1 MNQTGSSVNKKIAI
15 RQLVEFIFREGDLGG
30 AFSSESYLTE
40 GARLHRKIQKSSG
53 DTYES
58 EVWLKHTVQCG
69 ALTLTIDGRAD
80 GAFCDSDG
88 NWCIDEIKTVAF
100 PIDTID
106 ENFKPVCWAQAYS
119 YAYIFALE
127 KQLPQINVRL
137 TWCYQETEEIRQF
150 VKNKTFE
157 ELDVFFTD
165 MIAKYSRWAIMSH
178 DWEEKRNATIDTL
191 KFPFETYRRNQ
202 RELAASVYRAVRD
215 SKRIFVNAPTG
226 TGKTIST
233 LFPALKALGLGHTD
247 KIFYLSAKTINREVV
262 AQAMELLR
270 MQGTAIRSAI
280 ITAKEKVCLNGN
292 VTCNALECRF
302 ANGHFSRINNALWD
316 ILTSQDSYTKE
327 IIESYAVKHSV
338 CPFEFSLDI
347 TLWCDIIVCDYN
359 YVFDPI
365 VYLKRFFADKTGNY
379 TFLIDEAHNLV
390 DRAREMFSADISTE
404 LLKLFKTRLKKYG
417 RQGVQKV
424 NKCIRY
430 LQDYTDV
437 SGQQNQIIVE
447 PLNKTFMELLRPFCD
462 YCKELFAVHRELASD
477 RDLLTAYFDMVTFLK
492 ISELYDEHY
501 TSYMSIDNKSVT
513 ARMYCLDP
521 SHNLRMAI
529 NRAKSS
535 VFFSA
540 TLLPGEYFRTILGGD
555 KDDQFIILES
565 PFDKTN
571 RLVAVVNDISVKYTD
586 RESSAQAIADSI
598 CLAVAKKTGNYLAF
612 FPSYTYMNTI
622 YDLVNASGLD
632 MDLQVQGASMSED
645 ERMRFIA
652 GFIPSPL
659 KTMIGF
665 CVMGGMFS
673 EGVDLKD
680 DRCIGVFIVGAGV
693 PQICFERDLI
703 RNYFN
708 NNQMDGY
715 NYAYMFPGMNKVLQA
730 AGRVI
735 RTEHDKG
742 VIVLIDS
749 RFAGGRYQALFPPEW
764 FPHKRVKA
772 PELVACVQ
780 HFWSERL
787 T

>member
-30 AFSSESYLTE
+30 AFSSDSYMTE

-80 GAFCDSDG
+80 GAFCDRDG

-127 KQLPQINVRL
+127 KQLSQISVRL

-150 VKNKTFE
+150 VKHKTFE
-157 ELDVFFTD
+157 ELDAFFND
-165 MIAKYSRWAIMSH
+165 MIEKYSRWAIMSH
-178 DWEEKRNATIDTL
+178 DWEEKRNVTIDTL

-215 SKRIFVNAPTG
+215 NKRIFVNAPTG

-262 AQAMELLR
+262 AQALELIR
-270 MQGTAIRSAI
+270 TQGTAIRSAI
-280 ITAKEKVCLNGN
+280 ITAKEKVCLNGKL
-292 VTCNALECRF
+292 TCNALECRF
-302 ANGHFSRINNALWD
+302 ANGHFTRVNNALWD
-316 ILTSQDSYTKE
+316 ILTSHDSYTKE
-327 IIESYAVKHSV
+327 IIESYAVKHTV
-338 CPFEFSLDI
+338 CPFELSLDI
-347 TLWCDIIVCDYN
+347 TLWCDVIVCDYN

-404 LLKLFKTRLKKYG
+404 QLKLFKTRLKKYG
-417 RQGVQKV
+417 RQGMQKV

-430 LQDYTDV
+430 LKDYSDV
-437 SGQQNQIIVE
+437 SGQQNQIVVE
-447 PLNKTFMELLRPFCD
+447 PLNKTFVELLRPFCD
-462 YCKELFAVHRELASD
+462 YCKELFAVHRELVSD
-477 RDLLTAYFDMVTFLK
+477 SDLLTAYFDMVTFLK

-501 TSYMSIDNKSVT
+501 ISYMSIDNKSIT
-513 ARMYCLDP
+513 ARMYCIDP
-521 SHNLRMAI
+521 SYNLKMVL

-555 KDDQFIILES
+555 IDDQFIILES
-565 PFDKTN
+565 PFDKAN

-586 RESSAQAIADSI
+586 RESSAQAVADSI
-598 CLAVAKKTGNYLAF
+598 CGAVSKRTGNYLAF

-622 YDLVNASGLD
+622 YDLVNASGYD
-632 MDLQVQGASMSED
+632 MDLKVQGASMSED
-645 ERMRFIA
+645 ERMQFIA
-652 GFIPSPL
+652 GFKPSPL
-659 KTMIGF
+659 KTTIGF

-703 RNYFN
+703 RHYFS

-735 RTEHDKG
+735 RTERDKG
-742 VIVLIDS
+742 VIILIDS
-749 RFAGGRYQALFPPEW
+749 RFASSRYQALFPPEW
-764 FPHKRVKA
+764 FPHKRVNA
-772 PELVACVQ
+772 PDLVTCIQ
-780 HFWSERL
+780 DFWKR
-787 T
+787 

>member
-1 MNQTGSSVNKKIAI
+1 VNKKIAI

-30 AFSSESYLTE
+30 AFASDSYMAE
-40 GARLHRKIQKSSG
+40 GVRLHRKIQKSSG

-69 ALTLTIDGRAD
+69 SLTLTIDGRAD
-80 GAFCDSDG
+80 GAFCDRDG

-127 KQLPQINVRL
+127 KQLSQISVRL

-150 VKNKTFE
+150 VKLKTFK
-157 ELDVFFTD
+157 ELDAFFNE
-165 MIAKYSRWAIMSH
+165 MIEKYSRWAIMSH
-178 DWEEKRNATIDTL
+178 DWEIKRNSTIDTL

-233 LFPALKALGLGHTD
+233 LFPALKALGLGHTE

-262 AQAMELLR
+262 AQALELVR
-270 MQGTAIRSAI
+270 TQGTAIRSAI
-280 ITAKEKVCLNGN
+280 ITAKEKVCLNGK

-302 ANGHFSRINNALWD
+302 ANGHFTRVNNALWD
-316 ILTSQDSYTKE
+316 ILISHDSYTKE
-327 IIESYAVKHSV
+327 VIEAYAVKHTV
-338 CPFEFSLDI
+338 CPFEFALDI
-347 TLWCDIIVCDYN
+347 TLWCDVIVCDYN

-365 VYLKRFFADKTGNY
+365 VYLKRFFVDKTGKY
-379 TFLIDEAHNLV
+379 AFLIDEAHNLV

-404 LLKLFKTRLKKYG
+404 QLKLLKTRLKKYG
-417 RQGVQKV
+417 RQGVLKV

-430 LQDYTDV
+430 FNNFIDV
-437 SGQQNQIIVE
+437 SGQQNQIVVE
-447 PLNKTFMELLRPFCD
+447 PLNKSFVELLRPFCD
-462 YCKELFAVHRELASD
+462 YCKELFAVHRELVSD
-477 RDLLTAYFDMVTFLK
+477 SDLLTAYFDMVTFLK

-513 ARMYCLDP
+513 ARLYCLDP
-521 SHNLRMAI
+521 SHNLRLVL

-555 KDDQFIILES
+555 SEDQFIVLES
-565 PFDKTN
+565 PFDKAN

-598 CLAVAKKTGNYLAF
+598 LGAVTKRTGNYLAF
-612 FPSYTYMNTI
+612 FPSYAYMNTI
-622 YDLVNASGLD
+622 YELVNASGYD
-632 MDLQVQGASMSED
+632 MELQVQGSSMSED
-645 ERMRFIA
+645 ERIQFIA
-652 GFIPSPL
+652 GFKPSPL
-659 KTMIGF
+659 KTTIGF

-703 RNYFN
+703 RHYFS

-735 RTEHDKG
+735 RTERDRG

-749 RFAGGRYQALFPPEW
+749 RFASTRYQVLFPPEW
-764 FPHKRVKA
+764 FPHKRVTA
-772 PELVACVQ
+772 PNLVASIQ
-780 HFWSERL
+780 DFWERQ
-787 T
+787 TQ